1 MRAGRQRPTPA
12 KPKYRQQ
19 QENIIETHIQTV
31 DVLVIGGGTA
41 GPMAAAKAKEANPAL
56 RVLLL
61 EKAHVKRS
69 GAISMG
75 MDGLNNA
82 IVPGFATPE
91 QYVKEITTANDGIVN
106 QKTVMAYAQNSFP
119 MIEELDRWGVKFEKD
134 ETGDYA
140 MRKVHHMGTYVLPM
154 PEGHDIKKVLYRRLK
169 RARVEITNRLVATRL
184 LTSEDGSIAGAMAFD
199 CRTGDFHVIRAKTV
213 VLSTG
218 AAGRL
223 GLPASGYLFGTYEN
237 PTNAG
242 DGYSMAYHAGAELSG
257 IECFQ
262 INPLIKDYN
271 GPACAYVTGPF
282 GGFTTNSHGERFIE
296 CDYWSGQMMQ
306 EFYNEL
312 QGGNGPVFL
321 KLNHLAE
328 ETISTIETILHTNER
343 PSRGRFH
350 EGRGT
355 NYREQMV
362 EMHISEIGLCS
373 GHSASGVWVNE
384 HAETTV
390 TGLYAAGDLACVP
403 HNYMLGAFVYG
414 KLAGESAASY
424 CAGKPL
430 ADVSQQQ
437 IDTERARVWAPLSRT
452 DGLPPNQVEYKL
464 RRMVNDYLQPPK
476 VTRKMEIGLSRFEA
490 IREDLDR
497 LQARNP
503 HELMRALEVHAIRD
517 CAEMAARAS
526 LYRTESRWGL
536 YHNRVDYPERN
547 DAEWLVHVQ
556 VKKEQDKMICLK
568 RPLEPY
574 IVALDDKE
582 KSAYQH
588 LRIKKEADAGST
600 AQQFKKAEPATA

>member
-1 MRAGRQRPTPA
+1 M
-12 KPKYRQQ
+12 
-19 QENIIETHIQTV
+19 ETHIQTV

-41 GPMAAAKAKEANPAL
+41 GPMAAVKAKEANPAL

-61 EKAHVKRS
+61 EKANVKRS

-82 IVPGFATPE
+82 VVPGFATPE

-106 QKTVMAYAQNSFP
+106 QATVMAYAQNSYP

-134 ETGDYA
+134 ENGDYA

-169 RARVEITNRLVATRL
+169 RTRVEITNRLVATRL
-184 LTSEDGSIAGAMAFD
+184 LTADDGSIAGAMAFD

-282 GGFTTNSHGERFIE
+282 GGYTTNAKGERFIE

-321 KLNHLAE
+321 KLDHLAE
-328 ETISTIETILHTNER
+328 ETISTIEEILHTNER

-355 NYREQMV
+355 DYRQQMV

-390 TGLYAAGDLACVP
+390 AGLYAAGDLACVP

-414 KLAGESAASY
+414 KLAGESAARY
-424 CAGKPL
+424 CAEHKL
-430 ADVSQQQ
+430 ADVDEAQVAA
-437 IDTERARVWAPLSRT
+437 ERERVWAPLHRK
-452 DGLPPNQVEYKL
+452 DGLPPSQVEYKL

-476 VTRKMEIGLSRFEA
+476 VTRKMELGLQRFEA
-490 IREDLDR
+490 IRADLDR
-497 LQARNP
+497 ITAAGP
-503 HELMRALEVHAIRD
+503 HELMRAMEVHFIRD
-517 CAEMAARAS
+517 CAELAARAS

-547 DAEWLVHVQ
+547 DQDWYVHVQ
-556 VKKEQDKMICLK
+556 VKKVNGEMTCFK
-568 RPLEPY
+568 RPIAPY
-574 IVALDDKE
+574 IVPLDEQE

-588 LRIKKEADAGST
+588 LRVRSGAHANAAAVADPAP
-600 AQQFKKAEPATA
+600 AAEPIAA

>member
-1 MRAGRQRPTPA
+1 MD
-12 KPKYRQQ
+12 
-19 QENIIETHIQTV
+19 THVQSV

-61 EKAHVKRS
+61 EKANVKRS

-91 QYVKEITTANDGIVN
+91 QYVKEITIANDGIVN
-106 QKTVMAYAQNSFP
+106 QKTVMAYARNSFS

-184 LTSEDGSIAGAMAFD
+184 LTADDGRIAGAMAFD
-199 CRTGDFHVIRAKTV
+199 CRTGDFHVIRAKAV
-213 VLSTG
+213 VLATG

-282 GGFTTNSHGERFIE
+282 GGFTTNSQGERFIE

-312 QGGNGPVFL
+312 QGGKGPVFL

-328 ETISTIETILHTNER
+328 ETIDTIETILHTNER

-350 EGRGT
+350 AGRGT
-355 NYREQMV
+355 DYRQQMV

-373 GHSASGVWVNE
+373 GHSASGVWVDE
-384 HAETTV
+384 HARTTV
-390 TGLYAAGDLACVP
+390 PGLHAAGDLACVP

-414 KLAGESAASY
+414 RLAGESAVSY
-424 CAGKPL
+424 CADHALPEL
-430 ADVSQQQ
+430 DHQQVV
-437 IDTERARVWAPLSRT
+437 TERARVWAPLSRQ

-476 VTRKMEIGLSRFEA
+476 VTRKMEIGLQRFDA
-490 IREDLDR
+490 IRDDLAQ

-503 HELMRALEVHAIRD
+503 HELMRAMEVHAIRD

-526 LYRTESRWGL
+526 LFRTESRWGL
-536 YHNRVDYPERN
+536 YHNRVDYPGRD
-547 DAEWLVHVQ
+547 DAQWLVHAQ
-556 VKKEQDKMICLK
+556 LQKQDGRMVSFK
-568 RPLEPY
+568 RPIEPY
-574 IVALDDKE
+574 IVPLDEQE

-588 LRIKKEADAGST
+588 LRIKK
-600 AQQFKKAEPATA
+600 QAEPAAA